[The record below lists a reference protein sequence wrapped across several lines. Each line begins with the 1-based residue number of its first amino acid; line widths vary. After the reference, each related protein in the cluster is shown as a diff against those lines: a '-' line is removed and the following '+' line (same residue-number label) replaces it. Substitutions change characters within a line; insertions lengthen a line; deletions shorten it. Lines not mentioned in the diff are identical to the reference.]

1 MHGISIKYSE
11 NELKNFNKDEKI
23 IYFEDLNPFMFKKDN
38 SESLLRIIDNK
49 YAKSLTHEIGTDDV
63 LIDLRV
69 EE

>member
-1 MHGISIKYSE
+1 
-11 NELKNFNKDEKI
+11 
-23 IYFEDLNPFMFKKDN
+23 MFKNDD

-49 YAKSLTHEIGTDDV
+49 YAKSLTHEIGADDV